1 MAECRPRH
9 EKKKMKNI
17 TENRVWGG
25 REERQAN
32 LKREATAAT
41 RYIVLSVSQCSDG
54 FFCLPADAAAAAA
67 ATSSPM
73 ASRLFSEA

>member
-1 MAECRPRH
+1 MKNITENARNNREILAECRPRH

-41 RYIVLSVSQCSDG
+41 RYIVLSVRTEFGVDVRRG
-54 FFCLPADAAAAAA
+54 
-67 ATSSPM
+67 
-73 ASRLFSEA
+73 RRI